1 MEKEILVNF
10 LEILFIN
17 SFTTSSAKFNKFD
30 IPSKV
35 TASPSYARSRV
46 VMQINIKNE
55 IWKLSKWK
63 MFYKDS
69 VVSPFYLNLLDIT
82 YFFSLF

>member
-30 IPSKV
+30 IRSKV
-35 TASPSYARSRV
+35 TARPSYARSRV
-46 VMQINIKNE
+46 VMRINIENE
-55 IWKLSKWK
+55 IWKLSKSENVLQR
-63 MFYKDS
+63 FSCIS
-69 VVSPFYLNLLDIT
+69 V
-82 YFFSLF
+82 LFKPP